1 MREKLQNLGFTYFS
15 TPKSY
20 LNTQLTEWLHA
31 IRNLGASS
39 IIFQSDFSRAIPE
52 DPFLIANEYGLSP
65 IVHFVPELPKAKD
78 FNKASILLD
87 VYAKRGVQK
96 VILGSQPNVKS
107 AWPSSGWQFENLVDQ
122 FLDRFIPLAHYAVQ
136 IGMKPI
142 LPPLQPGGDFWDTS
156 FIALVFSELKSR
168 QVDKVLNQLIISS
181 FGHTFGKSLSWG
193 KGGPERWTGSKPYKT
208 PDGQEDQKGFYNFE
222 WYQSIAERELMCPVP
237 AIILEAGFSGS
248 NTKQEPPERTI
259 VTIKKIMHA
268 ISKNQEKGNSDD
280 EIKLNRLLQGCFFS
294 LDKLNGSMQ
303 GELSV
308 QGLYKLFGEPEA
320 AKIVQDFDLDNQKI
334 ISHYLLLP
342 THANSISDAILN
354 KVRPVIKKY
363 RATIRFSLVEAS
375 FAEKVS
381 VYPDPIMFPEEV
393 INQLRRAG
401 CKVEILPDSGI
412 EIATMLQGS

>member
-1 MREKLQNLGFTYFS
+1 MKEKLQNFGFIYFS
-15 TPKSY
+15 SQKSF
-20 LNTQLTEWLHA
+20 LNTHLNEWIPA

-39 IIFQSDFSRAIPE
+39 IIFQSDFTRAIPE

-65 IVHFVPELPKAKD
+65 IVHFVSELPKAKD

-156 FIALVFSELKSR
+156 FITLVFSGLKSR
-168 QVDKVLNQLIISS
+168 QVNKVLNQLIISS
-181 FGHTFGKSLSWG
+181 FGHTFGKPLSWG
-193 KGGPERWTGSKPYKT
+193 KGGPECWSGSKPYNT
-208 PDGQEDQKGFYNFE
+208 PDGQEDQKGFNNFE
-222 WYQSIAERELMCPVP
+222 WYQSIAERELMRSVP
-237 AIILEAGFSGS
+237 TIILEAGFSGS
-248 NTKQEPPERTI
+248 NIKHETPERTI
-259 VTIKKIMHA
+259 ETIKKIMHL
-268 ISKNQEKGNSDD
+268 ISIDQSKGNYGD
-280 EIKLNRLLQGCFFS
+280 EIKFNRLLQGCYFS
-294 LDKLNGSMQ
+294 LDKLKASMQ

-308 QGLYKLFGEPEA
+308 QSLYKLFGEPETVKSA
-320 AKIVQDFDLDNQKI
+320 QDFDLDNQKI

-342 THANSISDAILN
+342 THANSISDAVLN
-354 KVRPVIKKY
+354 KVRPVIKKQ
-363 RATIRFSLVEAS
+363 RPTVGFSLVEAS

-381 VYPDPIMFPEEV
+381 IYPDPILFPEEI

>member
-39 IIFQSDFSRAIPE
+39 IIFKSDFTRAIPE

-65 IVHFVPELPKAKD
+65 IVHFASELPKAKD
-78 FNKASILLD
+78 FNNASILLD
-87 VYAKRGVQK
+87 VYAKRGANK
-96 VILGSQPNVKS
+96 VILGSKPNVKS

-142 LPPLQPGGDFWDTS
+142 LAPLQPGGDYWDTS
-156 FIALVFSELKSR
+156 FIARVFSGLKSR
-168 QVDKVLNQLIISS
+168 QVDSVLSQLIISS
-181 FGHTFGKSLSWG
+181 FGHTFGKPLSWG
-193 KGGPERWTGSKPYKT
+193 KGGPERWSGSKPYNT
-208 PDGQEDQKGFYNFE
+208 PEGQEDQKGFNNFE
-222 WYQSIAERELMCPVP
+222 WYQSIAERALMHPVP
-237 AIILEAGFSGS
+237 AIILEAGSSG
-248 NTKQEPPERTI
+248 NGTKQEPFERTKA
-259 VTIKKIMHA
+259 TIKEIMQA
-268 ISKNQEKGNSDD
+268 LSTDQDMGNSVDG
-280 EIKLNRLLQGCFFS
+280 IKFNRLLQGCYFS
-294 LDKLNGSMQ
+294 LDKLKTSMQ

-308 QGLYKLFGEPEA
+308 QSLYKLFGEPEA
-320 AKIVQDFDLDNQKI
+320 AKNVQDFDLDNQKI

-342 THANSISDAILN
+342 THANSISDAVLN
-354 KVRPVIKKY
+354 KVRPIIKKF
-363 RATIRFSLVEAS
+363 RPTVGFSLVEAS

-381 VYPDPIMFPEEV
+381 IYPDLILFPEEV

>member
-20 LNTQLTEWLHA
+20 LNTQLTEWLDA

-156 FIALVFSELKSR
+156 FIALVFSGLKSR

-222 WYQSIAERELMCPVP
+222 WYQSIAERELMRPVP

-363 RATIRFSLVEAS
+363 RPTIGFSLVEAS

>member
-39 IIFQSDFSRAIPE
+39 IIFQSDFTRAIPE

-65 IVHFVPELPKAKD
+65 IVHFVSELPKAKD
-78 FNKASILLD
+78 FNNASILLD
-87 VYAKRGVQK
+87 VYAKRGANK
-96 VILGSQPNVKS
+96 VILGSKPNVRS

-142 LPPLQPGGDFWDTS
+142 LPPLQPGGDYWDTS
-156 FIALVFSELKSR
+156 FIARVFSGLKSR
-168 QVDKVLNQLIISS
+168 QVDNVLNQLIISS
-181 FGHTFGKSLSWG
+181 FGHTFGKPLSWG
-193 KGGPERWTGSKPYKT
+193 KGGPERWSGSKPYNT
-208 PDGQEDQKGFYNFE
+208 PEGQEDQKGFNNFE
-222 WYQSIAERELMCPVP
+222 WYQSIAERALMRPVP
-237 AIILEAGFSGS
+237 AIILEAGFTGS
-248 NTKQEPPERTI
+248 TTKQESPERTI
-259 VTIKKIMHA
+259 ETIRIILQA
-268 ISKNQEKGNSDD
+268 LSKDQHKRNSID
-280 EIKLNRLLQGCFFS
+280 EIKFNRLLQGCFFS
-294 LDKLNGSMQ
+294 LDKLKTSMQ

-308 QGLYKLFGEPEA
+308 QGFYKLFGAPETEKSA
-320 AKIVQDFDLDNQKI
+320 QIFDLDKQKI

-363 RATIRFSLVEAS
+363 RPTVGFSLVEAS

-381 VYPDPIMFPEEV
+381 IYPDPILFPEEV